1 MALLIVVYLSLKWY
15 LGLTDKYGT
24 IGALLISAEI
34 PACAGMTNVHWEL
47 QMHW

>member
-24 IGALLISAEI
+24 IYTLLISAEI
-34 PACAGMTNVHWEL
+34 PVCTGMTDVLE
-47 QMHW
+47 